1 MSFIRNQ
8 AVSGLPDTS
17 YRMRVWEGKRMELG
31 ISHGLQ
37 SVITYELPE
46 RMRSKEFMVVRLNL
60 LG

>member
-1 MSFIRNQ
+1 RNQ

-17 YRMRVWEGKRMELG
+17 YRTRVWEGKRMELG